1 MRAWMQAARAA
12 AVVAAAALGMSG
24 AFAELPERL
33 VRLGDGAHLLAEP
46 QAAVGEALQL
56 AGPSGAIELTPL
68 TMGDPQHT
76 PKSVVVSLQLAGDAW
91 AELPN
96 PFEGY
101 TASAA
106 EAKIVGD
113 TALVYGELTMHAGGY
128 VMGVDL
134 DRARAYV
141 QGHGDVRP
149 GISLPDVR
157 EQFLKTTNWGWLLA
171 GFGHA
176 LAPDNCRLAYERFKP
191 RMAPVTDF
199 PPSVWVADIA
209 QDPPVLH
216 RVFPS
221 TPEEDIAPDGE
232 MVKPFSNLLWS
243 EDSDTLA
250 FLAKMESSPP
260 RRYDPADVRLVTVDL
275 SRGLEAPVSAVYE
288 VALPSVGEIAWESEG
303 VIAVYS
309 FDSVAPNRTAA
320 SPMTYLNLRGEKV
333 MLTARSGEDD

>member
-1 MRAWMQAARAA
+1 MSRNRSIAWAA

-113 TALVYGELTMHAGGY
+113 TLLVYGELTSHAGGY
-128 VMGVDL
+128 VMGVHL

-141 QGHGDVRP
+141 QEHGDAMPEAGTPIQEYFRVT
-149 GISLPDVR
+149 D
-157 EQFLKTTNWGWLLA
+157 WGWLLA

-176 LAPDNCRLAYERFKP
+176 LAPDNRRLAYERFKP

-243 EDSDTLA
+243 EDSDTLV

-275 SRGLEAPVSAVYE
+275 SNGLEAPVSAVYE

-309 FDSVAPNRTAA
+309 FDSVAPSRTAA
-320 SPMTYLNLRGEKV
+320 SPMTYLNLRGERV
-333 MLTARSGEDD
+333 LLTARSGED

>member
-1 MRAWMQAARAA
+1 MSGNRSIAWAA

-24 AFAELPERL
+24 AFAEPPERL
-33 VRLGDGAHLLAEP
+33 VSLGDGAHLLAEP
-46 QAAVGEALQL
+46 EAAVGEPLQL

-106 EAKIVGD
+106 EAKIVGN
-113 TALVYGELTMHAGGY
+113 TVLVYGELTMHAGGY

-141 QGHGDVRP
+141 QEHGDVRP
-149 GISLPDVR
+149 EISLPDVR
-157 EQFLKTTNWGWLLA
+157 EQDFKTTDWGWLLA

-176 LAPDNCRLAYERFKP
+176 LASDNCRLAYERFKP
-191 RMAPVTDF
+191 RMAPITDF

-221 TPEEDIAPDGE
+221 TPEEDISPDGE
-232 MVKPFSNLLWS
+232 MVNSCSLPRWS
-243 EDSDTLA
+243 
-250 FLAKMESSPP
+250 
-260 RRYDPADVRLVTVDL
+260 R
-275 SRGLEAPVSAVYE
+275 
-288 VALPSVGEIAWESEG
+288 
-303 VIAVYS
+303 
-309 FDSVAPNRTAA
+309 
-320 SPMTYLNLRGEKV
+320 
-333 MLTARSGEDD
+333 ARSGGTTRRTCGS